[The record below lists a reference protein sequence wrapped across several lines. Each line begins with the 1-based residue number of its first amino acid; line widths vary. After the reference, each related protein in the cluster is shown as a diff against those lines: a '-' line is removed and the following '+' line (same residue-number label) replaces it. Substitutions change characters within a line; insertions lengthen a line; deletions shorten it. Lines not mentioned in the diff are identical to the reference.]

1 VNLLVVEDDPR
12 VADFLVRGLRAEGY
26 LVAEA
31 RSGPGGL
38 EVARSQAFDLI
49 LLDLMLPGL
58 SGLDLCRELRARG
71 VLTPILMLTALDTTE
86 DKIKGLR
93 AGGDDY
99 LTKPFD
105 VDELL
110 ARIEA
115 LIRRNRGF
123 ALQTHQL
130 VVGDLIFD
138 RETLTVRRG
147 ERTIELTAKELALL
161 ELLMSTP
168 EKVFSRERI
177 LNRVWGYAEDP
188 LTNVVDV
195 YIRRLRVKLGDQTGG
210 PTIKTVRGIGYRL
223 TTLGGRRCQTA
234 DNGSASASDRLSA
247 RLIPPS

>member
-12 VADFLVRGLRAEGY
+12 VSDFLARGLRTEGY
-26 LVAEA
+26 LVTVA
-31 RSGPGGL
+31 RSGTEGL
-38 EVARSQAFDLI
+38 ELGRSQPFDLI

-58 SGLDLCRELRARG
+58 SGLEVCQELRARRI
-71 VLTPILMLTALDTTE
+71 LAPILMLTALDTID

-93 AGGDDY
+93 LGADDY

-123 ALQTHQL
+123 VTDFKQL
-130 VVGDLIFD
+130 VVGDLVFD

-147 ERTIELTAKELALL
+147 DRPIELTAKELALL
-161 ELLMSTP
+161 ELFMSAP
-168 EKVFSRERI
+168 GKVFSRERI
-177 LNRVWGYAEDP
+177 LNSVWGYAEDP

-195 YIRRLRVKLGDQTGG
+195 YIRRLRGKIDEDGEATL
-210 PTIKTVRGIGYRL
+210 IKTLRGIGYKL
-223 TTLGGRRCQTA
+223 
-234 DNGSASASDRLSA
+234 DKS
-247 RLIPPS
+247 

>member
-1 VNLLVVEDDPR
+1 VNLLVVEDDLR
-12 VADFLVRGLRAEGY
+12 VADFLARGLRAEGY
-26 LVAEA
+26 LVTVA
-31 RSGPGGL
+31 RSGPEGL
-38 EVARSQAFDLI
+38 ELGRSQPFDLI

-58 SGLDLCRELRARG
+58 SGLEVCQELRARR

-93 AGGDDY
+93 LGADDY

-110 ARIEA
+110 ARMEA

-123 ALQTHQL
+123 EPDSRQL
-130 VVGDLIFD
+130 VVGDMVFD

-147 ERTIELTAKELALL
+147 DRVIELTAKELALL
-161 ELLMSTP
+161 ELLMNSP
-168 EKVFSRERI
+168 GKVFSRERI

-195 YIRRLRVKLGDQTGG
+195 YIRRLRSKIDEGSDTTL
-210 PTIKTVRGIGYRL
+210 IKTLRGIGYKL
-223 TTLGGRRCQTA
+223 
-234 DNGSASASDRLSA
+234 D
-247 RLIPPS
+247 PS

>member
-1 VNLLVVEDDPR
+1 MNLLVVEDDLR
-12 VADFLVRGLRAEGY
+12 VADFLARGLRAEGY
-26 LVAEA
+26 LVTVA
-31 RSGPGGL
+31 RSGPEGL
-38 EVARSQAFDLI
+38 ELGRSQPFDLI

-58 SGLDLCRELRARG
+58 SGLEVCQELRARR

-93 AGGDDY
+93 LGADDY

-110 ARIEA
+110 ARMEA

-123 ALQTHQL
+123 EPDSRQL
-130 VVGDLIFD
+130 VVGDLVFD

-147 ERTIELTAKELALL
+147 DRVIELTAKELALL
-161 ELLMSTP
+161 ELLMNSP
-168 EKVFSRERI
+168 GKVFSRERI

-195 YIRRLRVKLGDQTGG
+195 YIRRLRSKIDEGSDTTL
-210 PTIKTVRGIGYRL
+210 IKTLRGIGYKL
-223 TTLGGRRCQTA
+223 
-234 DNGSASASDRLSA
+234 D
-247 RLIPPS
+247 PS

>member
-1 VNLLVVEDDPR
+1 VNLLVVEDNLR
-12 VADFLVRGLRAEGY
+12 VADFLARGLRAEGY
-26 LVAEA
+26 LVTVA
-31 RSGPGGL
+31 RSGPEGL
-38 EVARSQAFDLI
+38 ELGRSQPFDLI

-58 SGLDLCRELRARG
+58 SGLEVCQELRARQ

-93 AGGDDY
+93 LGADDY

-110 ARIEA
+110 ARMEA

-123 ALQTHQL
+123 EPDSRQL
-130 VVGDLIFD
+130 VVGDLVFD

-147 ERTIELTAKELALL
+147 DRVIELTAKELALL
-161 ELLMSTP
+161 ELLMNSP
-168 EKVFSRERI
+168 GKVFSRERI

-195 YIRRLRVKLGDQTGG
+195 YIRRLRSKIDEGSDTTL
-210 PTIKTVRGIGYRL
+210 IKTLRGIGYKL
-223 TTLGGRRCQTA
+223 
-234 DNGSASASDRLSA
+234 D
-247 RLIPPS
+247 PS

>member
-1 VNLLVVEDDPR
+1 MNLLVVEDDPR
-12 VADFLVRGLRAEGY
+12 VADFLARGLRAEGY
-26 LVAEA
+26 LITVA
-31 RSGPGGL
+31 RTGPEGL
-38 EVARSQAFDLI
+38 ELGRSQPFDLI

-58 SGLDLCRELRARG
+58 SGLEVCQELRARQ

-93 AGGDDY
+93 LGADDY
-99 LTKPFD
+99 LIKPFD

-123 ALQTHQL
+123 TADSKQL
-130 VVGDLIFD
+130 VVGDLVFD

-147 ERTIELTAKELALL
+147 EHPIELTAKELALL
-161 ELLMSTP
+161 ELLMSAP
-168 EKVFSRERI
+168 GKVFSRERI

-195 YIRRLRVKLGDQTGG
+195 YIRRLRGKIDDGHTL
-210 PTIKTVRGIGYRL
+210 PLIKTLRGIGYKL
-223 TTLGGRRCQTA
+223 DPSGG
-234 DNGSASASDRLSA
+234 
-247 RLIPPS
+247 